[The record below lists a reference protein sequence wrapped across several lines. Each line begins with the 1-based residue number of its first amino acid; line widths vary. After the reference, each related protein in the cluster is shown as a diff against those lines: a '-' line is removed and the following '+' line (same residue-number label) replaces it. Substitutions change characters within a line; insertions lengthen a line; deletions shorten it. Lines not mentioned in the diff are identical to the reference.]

1 MQAYKLKGTID
12 STGNLILAE
21 PLHLPPGDVEVIVL
35 QEVENAGEASHPRP
49 APAGEQPETQNFPCR
64 TKIFRDWLAK
74 AKPVSPDFD
83 PDQARWEALKEK
95 YL

>member
-35 QEVENAGEASHPRP
+35 QEIENAGEASHPQP
-49 APAGEQPETQNFPCR
+49 APAAEQPKTPTSRYKTN
-64 TKIFRDWLAK
+64 IFSDWLAK
-74 AKPVSPDFD
+74 AKPIPPDFD
-83 PDQARWEALKEK
+83 PDQARLEALQEK
-95 YL
+95 YR

>member
-1 MQAYKLKGTID
+1 MQAYKMKGTID

-35 QEVENAGEASHPRP
+35 QEIENAGEASHPRP
-49 APAGEQPETQNFPCR
+49 APACEQPETQNLPCM
-64 TKIFRDWLAK
+64 TKIFRDLLAN
-74 AKPVSPDFD
+74 AQPVSPDFD
-83 PDQARWEALKEK
+83 PDQARLEALQEK